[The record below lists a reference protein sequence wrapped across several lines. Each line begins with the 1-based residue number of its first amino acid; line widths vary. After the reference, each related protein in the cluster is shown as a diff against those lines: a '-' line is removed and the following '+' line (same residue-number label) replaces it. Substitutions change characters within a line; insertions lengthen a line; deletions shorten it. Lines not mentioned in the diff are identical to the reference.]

1 MKCTTPFHRTIKKLV
16 VYANPCRITMG
27 NLHCQPHLKLPMIA
41 TMQKQETTNGTAV
54 SSPNGNRRSEKQADE
69 STHDYELMNL
79 FNLLKAK
86 EPELLKKLLTSCA
99 ALLTKDDPNR
109 PEFHPEKERFLVK
122 TGRHLT
128 SVHISQ
134 VAFFY
139 CENKTVYLKTKDD
152 RNHILKSSIE
162 EIEHTVSP
170 RDFFRIS
177 RQIIVSRHAIKKI
190 VIWFNGT
197 LRIDLTPG
205 DHANIIISKLRA
217 PLFRQWLGE

>member
-1 MKCTTPFHRTIKKLV
+1 MQQEISTITSLTT
-16 VYANPCRITMG
+16 
-27 NLHCQPHLKLPMIA
+27 
-41 TMQKQETTNGTAV
+41 TAV
-54 SSPNGNRRSEKQADE
+54 KGRNEKQSEAPNSDQ
-69 STHDYELMNL
+69 ELQHL
-79 FNLLKAK
+79 FNLLKTR
-86 EPELLKKLLTSCA
+86 EPELLRKLLNSCA
-99 ALLTKDDPNR
+99 ALLLKDDQPAQALQL
-109 PEFHPEKERFLVK
+109 EKERFLVK

-177 RQIIVSRHAIKKI
+177 RQMIVSRHAIKKI
-190 VIWFNGT
+190 IIWFNGT
-197 LRIDLTPG
+197 LRIDLQPG

-217 PLFRQWLGE
+217 PQFRQWLGE

>member
-1 MKCTTPFHRTIKKLV
+1 MQQETNTRAALPI
-16 VYANPCRITMG
+16 A
-27 NLHCQPHLKLPMIA
+27 HLKGKNDP
-41 TMQKQETTNGTAV
+41 
-54 SSPNGNRRSEKQADE
+54 PADE
-69 STHDYELMNL
+69 TSSDQEI
-79 FNLLKAK
+79 NLLFHKLK
-86 EPELLKKLLTSCA
+86 SMEPELIRRLLKSCA
-99 ALLTKDDPNR
+99 AMLLQ
-109 PEFHPEKERFLVK
+109 EHQQGSGYQAEKERFLVK

-128 SVHISQ
+128 SIHINQ

-152 RNHILKSSIE
+152 RNHILKASIE

-177 RQIIVSRHAIKKI
+177 RQIIVSRSSIKKI

-197 LRIDLTPG
+197 LRIDLAPG

-217 PLFRQWLGE
+217 PQFRQWLGE

>member
-1 MKCTTPFHRTIKKLV
+1 MQQETNSRTILPLTNVKSIGEPLSDGPS
-16 VYANPCRITMG
+16 ADQEL
-27 NLHCQPHLKLPMIA
+27 NL
-41 TMQKQETTNGTAV
+41 
-54 SSPNGNRRSEKQADE
+54 
-69 STHDYELMNL
+69 L
-79 FNLLKAK
+79 FNRLKSM
-86 EPELLKKLLTSCA
+86 EPELIRRLLKSCA
-99 ALLTKDDPNR
+99 ALLLKDQDPGSGYLA
-109 PEFHPEKERFLVK
+109 EKERFLVK

-162 EIEHTVSP
+162 EIEHSVSP
-170 RDFFRIS
+170 NDFFRIS
-177 RQIIVSRHAIKKI
+177 RQIIVSRSAIKKI

-205 DHANIIISKLRA
+205 EHANIIISKLRA
-217 PLFRQWLGE
+217 PQFRQWLGE

>member
-1 MKCTTPFHRTIKKLV
+1 MQQDITT
-16 VYANPCRITMG
+16 ITS
-27 NLHCQPHLKLPMIA
+27 LPY
-41 TMQKQETTNGTAV
+41 TTVKG
-54 SSPNGNRRSEKQADE
+54 RSEKQTDV
-69 STHDYELMNL
+69 STPDHELMKL
-79 FNLLKAK
+79 FHLLKAK
-86 EPELLKKLLTSCA
+86 EPELLKRLLNSCA
-99 ALLTKDDPNR
+99 ALLLKDDQTVQDYQA
-109 PEFHPEKERFLVK
+109 EKERFLVK

-177 RQIIVSRHAIKKI
+177 RQMIVSRHSIKKI
-190 VIWFNGT
+190 IIWFNGT
-197 LRIDLTPG
+197 LRVDLMPG

-217 PLFRQWLGE
+217 PMFRQWLGE

>member
-1 MKCTTPFHRTIKKLV
+1 
-16 VYANPCRITMG
+16 
-27 NLHCQPHLKLPMIA
+27 
-41 TMQKQETTNGTAV
+41 MQKQETATATAL
-54 SSPNGNRRSEKQADE
+54 PMPTTTRKNELPAEEINTD
-69 STHDYELMNL
+69 TELMRL
-79 FNLLKAK
+79 FHLLKAK
-86 EPELLKKLLTSCA
+86 EPELLRRLLTSCA
-99 ALLTKDDPNR
+99 ALVFKEGAETGAY
-109 PEFHPEKERFLVK
+109 HPEKERFLVK

-177 RQIIVSRHAIKKI
+177 RQIIVSRYAIKKI
-190 VIWFNGT
+190 IIWFNGT
-197 LRIDLTPG
+197 LRVDLQPG
-205 DHANIIISKLRA
+205 DHSNIIISKLRA
-217 PLFRQWLGE
+217 PQFRQWLGE